1 MIAARQDP
9 RHAERAEREAT
20 FAVAMETYLR
30 THVAGQRKA
39 AVVEREMRRELL
51 PRFGSRPLTAITRRD
66 AIRLIDEIKARAP
79 HQARNVR
86 AFTQLAIQSGERRER
101 VNTPRQIPQAT
112 YRAAILRWPVAR
124 PDGEVGQLLPHHRR
138 SRSASLRSQPLA

>member
-1 MIAARQDP
+1 MALGQFGQLTLAAAREKARVWLTMIAAGQDP

-66 AIRLIDEIKARAP
+66 AIRLIDA
-79 HQARNVR
+79 
-86 AFTQLAIQSGERRER
+86 
-101 VNTPRQIPQAT
+101 
-112 YRAAILRWPVAR
+112 
-124 PDGEVGQLLPHHRR
+124 
-138 SRSASLRSQPLA
+138 